1 MSRCFG
7 ANRSNPTPACLEQS
21 PQQHLVVERGF
32 DYDHGPALL
41 SFRNLREDASV
52 ECLEQSLRALGEALG
67 EDGCIIFV
75 EGCVEDLA
83 DDGVGNDGAGNER
96 KGCVG
101 PNAIAGAL
109 LAAKEVSSLRS
120 SAACLNGISQPS
132 QVLAG
137 CFPRGA
143 ESDSPR
149 QSLVSLCHSILP
161 VVLQHP
167 SWDLSAN
174 PSISAP
180 EGHLLSSQLE
190 LLGAMATSLGPRV
203 SPFLP
208 ALLYPLLEQAAS
220 PHPLARASALRA
232 LVGTAAGHPDL
243 PTLLRRN
250 FDVLADRVAARLRPP
265 VDPPRALVAA
275 AVSEVLLTAPGRDVN
290 RAALED
296 LAGSLVEAFDSRV
309 AEGSILPIL
318 TVFLGVASCFVVFL
332 FINSASSGCTRVLYH
347 IRGGGRRGGKFLANY
362 NAEAGDGGL

>member
-1 MSRCFG
+1 M
-7 ANRSNPTPACLEQS
+7 
-21 PQQHLVVERGF
+21 
-32 DYDHGPALL
+32 
-41 SFRNLREDASV
+41 
-52 ECLEQSLRALGEALG
+52 
-67 EDGCIIFV
+67 
-75 EGCVEDLA
+75 
-83 DDGVGNDGAGNER
+83 
-96 KGCVG
+96 
-101 PNAIAGAL
+101 
-109 LAAKEVSSLRS
+109 
-120 SAACLNGISQPS
+120 
-132 QVLAG
+132 
-137 CFPRGA
+137 
-143 ESDSPR
+143 
-149 QSLVSLCHSILP
+149 SLCHSILP

-180 EGHLLSSQLE
+180 EEHLLSSQLE